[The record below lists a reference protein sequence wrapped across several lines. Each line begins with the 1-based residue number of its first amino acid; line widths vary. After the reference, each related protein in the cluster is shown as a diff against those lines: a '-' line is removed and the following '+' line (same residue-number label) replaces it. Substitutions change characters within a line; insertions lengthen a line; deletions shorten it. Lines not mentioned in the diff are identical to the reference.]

1 MLSPIRAHLGLEIGG
16 SQALLWPQDGGEAD
30 TLAAINYLNGRM
42 VSIAAGTNE
51 VQRNGL
57 GERVLGL
64 PREPTFDST
73 KPFREVVREAR
84 NWNGRVG

>member
-1 MLSPIRAHLGLEIGG
+1 
-16 SQALLWPQDGGEAD
+16 
-30 TLAAINYLNGRM
+30 M

-84 NWNGRVG
+84 ELERPRGLRAEQGGPVRCGARRHVTTKPR